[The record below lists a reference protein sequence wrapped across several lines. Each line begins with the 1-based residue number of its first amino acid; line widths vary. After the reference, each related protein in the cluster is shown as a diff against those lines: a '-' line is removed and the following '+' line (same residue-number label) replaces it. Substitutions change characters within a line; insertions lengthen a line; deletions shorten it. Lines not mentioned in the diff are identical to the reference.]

1 MVWSEKRF
9 LSGRIRFACP
19 VLEFFHSYKKL
30 LEDIW
35 KQPEF
40 FYTFFAPLRHSY
52 SPSSQVFTKPKLK
65 EIECVT
71 TALALI
77 WPEWRGRF
85 HFLLGQLTGKLYMPL
100 RNIVLILD
108 FFLPIVSAKRA
119 SCLFLRWRT

>member
-1 MVWSEKRF
+1 MVWSRKRF

-19 VLEFFHSYKKL
+19 VLEFFHSYKTL

-65 EIECVT
+65 EIECLA

-77 WPEWRGRF
+77 WPEWREQY
-85 HFLLGQLTGKLYMPL
+85 HFLLGHVKGQLATHL

-108 FFLPIVSAKRA
+108 FFLPIVSPVLLDA
-119 SCLFLRWRT
+119 CFLF

>member
-1 MVWSEKRF
+1 MVWSKERF

-71 TALALI
+71 ALALI
-77 WPEWRGRF
+77 WPEWWDRF
-85 HFLLGQLTGKLYMPL
+85 HFLLGQLTGKLYMHL
-100 RNIVLILD
+100 RNIVLILY
-108 FFLPIVSAKRA
+108 FFLPIVSAIPL
-119 SCLFLRWRT
+119 LFVLRWRT